1 MRKIKIS
8 FAELHNPLFMQGTNL
23 GTKIIAAQKNAVLTY
38 DFDDQLL
45 MIEFKGKISL
55 VPSTNVAS
63 MDALNASELMEKE
76 EITGHPAVARSKR
89 EKPMDAQVQAAREAS
104 ANAFKP
110 GSDVNVVSQSDALIQ
125 QNKQIMGGAKGNVTI
140 TGKPK
145 AISHAQISTDQDLGL

>member
-45 MIEFKGKISL
+45 MIEFKGKVSL

-63 MDALNASELMEKE
+63 MDALNASELM
-76 EITGHPAVARSKR
+76 
-89 EKPMDAQVQAAREAS
+89 
-104 ANAFKP
+104 
-110 GSDVNVVSQSDALIQ
+110 
-125 QNKQIMGGAKGNVTI
+125 
-140 TGKPK
+140 
-145 AISHAQISTDQDLGL
+145 

>member
-23 GTKIIAAQKNAVLTY
+23 GTKIIAAQKNAVMTY

-45 MIEFKGKISL
+45 IIEFKGKVSL
-55 VPSTNVAS
+55 IPSTNVAS

-76 EITGHPAVARSKR
+76 EVTGHPAVARAKR
-89 EKPMDAQVQAAREAS
+89 ERTQMDEQVLAAREAS

-110 GSDVNVVSQSDALIQ
+110 SADVHVVSQSDALIQ
-125 QNKQIMGGAKGNVTI
+125 QNKQLLGGAKGATV

-145 AISHAQISTDQDLGL
+145 AISHAQISADKDLGL